1 MKAAAFALLLGACCT
16 PRVVTRSV
24 AVVPPPCLTR
34 PAPLA
39 PDAPVLSDAWAAYY
53 VDLTQW
59 IVEVES
65 ACGAHLLGAE
75 GE

>member
-1 MKAAAFALLLGACCT
+1 MRAIAIALLLGACCT

-34 PAPLA
+34 AAPEA

-53 VDLTQW
+53 VELTTW
-59 IVEVES
+59 VVEVEH
-65 ACGAHLLGAE
+65 ACGGPP
-75 GE
+75 